1 MYPKEAWLGS
11 CPLRKAA
18 NSLNMFQPHVFLYL
32 LLDQCSAVVM
42 TRLWAAIVC
51 LWLTVWRLLS
61 QTQEAEWHV
70 TDEHTHAHL
79 QFRKVDEPEPAAA
92 AAAAQLNSKIDFLS
106 VIFFNEC
113 WLCCPCDHVSVCVE
127 RIDVRWPYFEQT
139 SNVSP
144 TRFIPLRLSFFHQKW
159 ILKISQNIF
168 YEVWQIAK
176 GRSEEQRSKA
186 GSPNRKC
193 VRQKN
198 ALSVKQWRRYE

>member
-1 MYPKEAWLGS
+1 MFFCTYCWTNVLLWWWQDCEQPS
-11 CPLRKAA
+11 CVSD
-18 NSLNMFQPHVFLYL
+18 SLCGASYHKHKRLNDMLLMNTHTRTFSLEKWTNRNQQQQQQPRSSTV
-32 LLDQCSAVVM
+32 
-42 TRLWAAIVC
+42 RLI
-51 LWLTVWRLLS
+51 
-61 QTQEAEWHV
+61 
-70 TDEHTHAHL
+70 
-79 QFRKVDEPEPAAA
+79 
-92 AAAAQLNSKIDFLS
+92 FLS

-144 TRFIPLRLSFFHQKW
+144 TRFIPLHLSFFHQKW

-168 YEVWQIAK
+168 YEVRQIAK

-198 ALSVKQWRRYE
+198 TLSVKQWRRYE